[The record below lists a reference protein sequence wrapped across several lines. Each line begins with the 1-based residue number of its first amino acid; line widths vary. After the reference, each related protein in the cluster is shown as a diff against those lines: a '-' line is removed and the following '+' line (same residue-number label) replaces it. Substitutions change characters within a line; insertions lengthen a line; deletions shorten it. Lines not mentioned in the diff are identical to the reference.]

1 MGKNPHEVP
10 NGFRNLRGAMALGHS
25 IFCHTKMYRTDL
37 NSVLPAKYAALLFLS
52 GSVCLYSHHVW
63 SERYF
68 KKLLNSYI
76 I

>member
-52 GSVCLYSHHVW
+52 GSV
-63 SERYF
+63 
-68 KKLLNSYI
+68 
-76 I
+76 

>member
-37 NSVLPAKYAALLFLS
+37 NS
-52 GSVCLYSHHVW
+52 GSSCKICCFAISVRVCLPLFTSRMV
-63 SERYF
+63 RKIF
-68 KKLLNSYI
+68 KFFFK
-76 I
+76 